1 MIPTL
6 CTGFHNVYVLMGCS
20 TSTQMN
26 LRLPERAESTLHEDV
41 PMKEVM
47 CGRCRLCRR
56 YTLRRLR
63 VWVSGKVV
71 RRVPAVLSVCSF
83 SFHRLMAVLRAFF

>member
-6 CTGFHNVYVLMGCS
+6 CTGFHNVYVLMGYS

-26 LRLPERAESTLHEDV
+26 LRLPGGSESTLHEDV

-47 CGRCRLCRR
+47 CGRDRLCRR

-63 VWVSGKVV
+63 FLGF
-71 RRVPAVLSVCSF
+71 R
-83 SFHRLMAVLRAFF
+83 

>member
-6 CTGFHNVYVLMGCS
+6 CIGFHNVYVLMGYS

-26 LRLPERAESTLHEDV
+26 LRLPEGAESTLHEDV

-47 CGRCRLCRR
+47 RDRNRLCRR

-63 VWVSGKVV
+63 FLGF
-71 RRVPAVLSVCSF
+71 R
-83 SFHRLMAVLRAFF
+83 

>member
-26 LRLPERAESTLHEDV
+26 LRLPERAESTLHEDAV
-41 PMKEVM
+41 PSVHLAQVEVF
-47 CGRCRLCRR
+47 GFP
-56 YTLRRLR
+56 
-63 VWVSGKVV
+63 V
-71 RRVPAVLSVCSF
+71 R
-83 SFHRLMAVLRAFF
+83 

>member
-6 CTGFHNVYVLMGCS
+6 RTGFHNVYVWMGCS

-26 LRLPERAESTLHEDV
+26 LRLPEGAESTLHEDV
-41 PMKEVM
+41 PMKEAM
-47 CGRCRLCRR
+47 RGRDRLCRR

-63 VWVSGKVV
+63 FLGF
-71 RRVPAVLSVCSF
+71 R
-83 SFHRLMAVLRAFF
+83 

>member
-6 CTGFHNVYVLMGCS
+6 CTGFHNVYVLMGYS

-26 LRLPERAESTLHEDV
+26 LRLPGGSESTLYEDV

-47 CGRCRLCRR
+47 RGRDRLCRR

-63 VWVSGKVV
+63 FLGF
-71 RRVPAVLSVCSF
+71 R
-83 SFHRLMAVLRAFF
+83 